1 MPCPKN
7 FFIIDVQSGQICE
20 WTGCVLIRLKYTK
33 ELSAKQI
40 SHGSQFLR
48 AFFLP
53 AVFGLGERFIR
64 IIQNPKGRYPL
75 WAAMS
80 HVEFGALA
88 PVLAYARTS
97 H

>member
-7 FFIIDVQSGQICE
+7 FFIIDVRSGQICE

-48 AFFLP
+48 ALSTGGFW
-53 AVFGLGERFIR
+53 VGESFIR
-64 IIQNPKGRYPL
+64 IIQNPNGRYPL
-75 WAAMS
+75 RAAMS
-80 HVEFGALA
+80 HFEFGDLP
-88 PVLAYARTS
+88 PVPAYAWAS